1 MLGTPNFYTAI
12 TGRIV
17 QGHELGNDGQ
27 DASGLVFTVEGK
39 AQTLRDLGITHI
51 LNLHDGREIPGFI
64 YHHAP
69 LVDNKLDDKPVEWF
83 KDCLDWVLPLLATPE
98 PRFYFHCVAG
108 VARSSAITYAVM
120 RALGV
125 PEKFARD
132 LPEARPGFE
141 PVYLGSA
148 ERAVRALG
156 YVKDVPRGACQPW
169 IDWTV

>member
-1 MLGTPNFYTAI
+1 MSNFYTVI

-17 QGHELGNDGQ
+17 QGHELSNAGQ

-39 AQTLRDLGITHI
+39 AETLRSLGITHI
-51 LNLHDGREIPGFI
+51 LNLHDEREIPGFT

-69 LVDNKLDDKPVEWF
+69 MIDDKIDEKPVEWF
-83 KDCLDWVLPLLATPE
+83 ANCLAWVLPLLATPE

-108 VARSSAITYAVM
+108 VARSSAVTYAVM

-125 PEKFARD
+125 PEKFARMM
-132 LPEARPGFE
+132 PESRPGFE
-141 PVYLGSA
+141 PIYLGSA

-156 YVKDVPRGACQPW
+156 YVKDVPQGTLQPW
-169 IDWTV
+169 ADWEV